1 MRALTEAETRQRI
14 VEATVELHETLGPAK
29 TTIKAIAERA
39 GVQRATVYN
48 HFPDLQVLF
57 AACNAYYYERHP
69 MPDPT
74 SWVGIASPDERFH
87 VAVRE
92 LYRWYE
98 ETETMLSVGIRD
110 IDAVPPAAREAFFGY
125 FRHVAR
131 SLMTGRR
138 ERGRKRVRTAAAVG
152 HAISFV
158 TWHSLVREGSLTS
171 EEAADLMEAMV
182 GAAPNYDTDRP
193 AQIRRVFEIARA
205 GAASADRS
213 PRPRCRAPRRAP
225 WPPSRRSRPCAR
237 CRRS

>member
-1 MRALTEAETRQRI
+1 MCSAKIESPRPYRKTIRAFTEAENRQRI
-14 VEATVELHETLGPAK
+14 VEAAVELHQTLGPAK

-39 GVQRATVYN
+39 GVQRGTVYN
-48 HFPDLQVLF
+48 HFPDLQALF
-57 AACNAYYYERHP
+57 EACNAHYYERHP

-74 SWVGIASPDERFH
+74 SWAGIASPNDRFRA
-87 VAVRE
+87 AVRE
-92 LYRWYE
+92 LYQWYE

-110 IDAVPPAAREAFFGY
+110 IDAVPPAAREVFLGY

-138 ERGRKRVRTAAAVG
+138 ERGRARVRTAAAVG

-182 GAAPNYDTDRP
+182 GTAA
-193 AQIRRVFEIARA
+193 
-205 GAASADRS
+205 G
-213 PRPRCRAPRRAP
+213 
-225 WPPSRRSRPCAR
+225 
-237 CRRS
+237 

>member
-1 MRALTEAETRQRI
+1 MCSVKVASPRPYRKTKRALTEAETRQRI
-14 VEATVELHETLGPAK
+14 VEATVELHQTLGPAK

-57 AACNAYYYERHP
+57 AVCNAYYYERHP

-74 SWVGIASPDERFH
+74 SWVGIASPNERFH

-98 ETETMLSVGIRD
+98 ETEAMLSVGIRD

-171 EEAADLMEAMV
+171 EEAADLMEVMV
-182 GAAPNYDTDRP
+182 GAAP
-193 AQIRRVFEIARA
+193 E
-205 GAASADRS
+205 
-213 PRPRCRAPRRAP
+213 
-225 WPPSRRSRPCAR
+225 
-237 CRRS
+237 

>member
-1 MRALTEAETRQRI
+1 MCSANIESPRPYRKTKRALTEAETRQRI
-14 VEATVELHETLGPAK
+14 VEAAVELHQTLGPAK

-48 HFPDLQVLF
+48 HFPDLQALF
-57 AACNAYYYERHP
+57 EACNAHYYERHP
-69 MPDPT
+69 MPDPA
-74 SWVGIASPDERFH
+74 SWVGIAAPDERFR

-98 ETETMLSVGIRD
+98 ETEAMLSAGIRD

-125 FRHVAR
+125 FRHAAR

-138 ERGRKRVRTAAAVG
+138 ARGRVRVRTAAAVG
-152 HAISFV
+152 HAISFA

-182 GAAPNYDTDRP
+182 GAA
-193 AQIRRVFEIARA
+193 A
-205 GAASADRS
+205 G
-213 PRPRCRAPRRAP
+213 
-225 WPPSRRSRPCAR
+225 
-237 CRRS
+237 

>member
-1 MRALTEAETRQRI
+1 MCSAKIGSPRSYRKTKRALTEAETRQRI
-14 VEATVELHETLGPAK
+14 VEATVELHKTLGPAK

-48 HFPDLQVLF
+48 HFPDLQMLF
-57 AACNAYYYERHP
+57 EACNAHYYERHP

-74 SWVGIASPDERFH
+74 SWVSIASPNERFR

-98 ETETMLSVGIRD
+98 ETEAMLSAGIRD
-110 IDAVPPAAREAFFGY
+110 IDAVPAAARESFFGY

-138 ERGRKRVRTAAAVG
+138 ERGRARVRTSAAVG

-158 TWHSLVREGSLTS
+158 TWHSLVRDGSLTS
-171 EEAADLMEAMV
+171 EEAADLMDVMV
-182 GAAPNYDTDRP
+182 GAA
-193 AQIRRVFEIARA
+193 A
-205 GAASADRS
+205 G
-213 PRPRCRAPRRAP
+213 
-225 WPPSRRSRPCAR
+225 
-237 CRRS
+237 

>member
-1 MRALTEAETRQRI
+1 
-14 VEATVELHETLGPAK
+14 
-29 TTIKAIAERA
+29 
-39 GVQRATVYN
+39 VQRATVYN
-48 HFPDLQVLF
+48 HFPELQALF
-57 AACNAYYYERHP
+57 EACNAHYYERHP

-74 SWVGIASPDERFH
+74 SWAGIASPRERFR

-98 ETETMLSVGIRD
+98 ETEAMLSAGIRD
-110 IDAVPPAAREAFFGY
+110 IDAVPPAAREAFLGY

-138 ERGRKRVRTAAAVG
+138 ERGRVRVRTAAAVG

-182 GAAPNYDTDRP
+182 DAA
-193 AQIRRVFEIARA
+193 A
-205 GAASADRS
+205 G
-213 PRPRCRAPRRAP
+213 
-225 WPPSRRSRPCAR
+225 
-237 CRRS
+237 

>member
-14 VEATVELHETLGPAK
+14 VEATVELHQTLGPAK

-48 HFPDLQVLF
+48 HFPDLQALF
-57 AACNAYYYERHP
+57 EACNAHYYERHP
-69 MPDPT
+69 M
-74 SWVGIASPDERFH
+74 
-87 VAVRE
+87 RE
-92 LYRWYE
+92 LYRWYQ

-171 EEAADLMEAMV
+171 EEAADLMEVMV
-182 GAAPNYDTDRP
+182 GAA
-193 AQIRRVFEIARA
+193 A
-205 GAASADRS
+205 G
-213 PRPRCRAPRRAP
+213 
-225 WPPSRRSRPCAR
+225 
-237 CRRS
+237 

>member
-1 MRALTEAETRQRI
+1 VKVASPRPYRKTMRALTEAETRQRI
-14 VEATVELHETLGPAK
+14 VEATVELHKTLGPAK

-48 HFPDLQVLF
+48 HFPDLQMLYE
-57 AACNAYYYERHP
+57 ACNAHYYERHP

-74 SWVGIASPDERFH
+74 SWVGASPNERFR

-98 ETETMLSVGIRD
+98 QTEQMLSLGIRD

-125 FRHVAR
+125 FRYVAR

-138 ERGRKRVRTAAAVG
+138 ERGRARVRTAAAVG

-158 TWHSLVREGSLTS
+158 TWHSLVREGSLAS

-182 GAAPNYDTDRP
+182 GAAS
-193 AQIRRVFEIARA
+193 E
-205 GAASADRS
+205 
-213 PRPRCRAPRRAP
+213 
-225 WPPSRRSRPCAR
+225 
-237 CRRS
+237 

>member
-1 MRALTEAETRQRI
+1 MCSANIASPRPYRKAKRALTEAETRQRI

-29 TTIKAIAERA
+29 TTIKAVAERA

-48 HFPDLQVLF
+48 HFPDLQALF
-57 AACNAYYYERHP
+57 EACNAHYYERHP
-69 MPDPT
+69 MPDPA
-74 SWVGIASPDERFH
+74 SWIGIASPNERFR

-98 ETETMLSVGIRD
+98 ETEAMLSAGIRD

-125 FRHVAR
+125 FSRVAG

-138 ERGRKRVRTAAAVG
+138 ERGRVRLRTAAAIG

-158 TWHSLVREGSLTS
+158 TWRSLVREQSLTS

-182 GAAPNYDTDRP
+182 GTP
-193 AQIRRVFEIARA
+193 A
-205 GAASADRS
+205 G
-213 PRPRCRAPRRAP
+213 
-225 WPPSRRSRPCAR
+225 
-237 CRRS
+237 